1 MYFSFVESRSC
12 VVWMDDVILFVDLDL
27 FVPPI
32 LSLHTKKLLPDD
44 NMRKRENLTK
54 TKDARRNP

>member
-1 MYFSFVESRSC
+1 MDVGRYFSLV
-12 VVWMDDVILFVDLDL
+12 DDSQILWCVDLDL